1 MMIPTRHSQR
11 TFLDTTFILN
21 TKSFWRTS
29 PTLTFPLSFTV
40 GDGNHYVTSWSL
52 VLLCLSRS
60 FTPTYMGLIIQ
71 YLFSLLEFEV
81 CAFPSHHSLLRMCLW
96 FLGCS
101 FLPILVVSI
110 YELCP
115 RMSSNQLF
123 VSVLPSE
130 VSASSLTIRP
140 LQKARGF

>member
-1 MMIPTRHSQR
+1 MMIPTRHSRR
-11 TFLDTTFILN
+11 TFLDTAFILN
-21 TKSFWRTS
+21 AKSFWRTS

-40 GDGNHYVTSWSL
+40 GDGNHCVTSWSL
-52 VLLCLSRS
+52 VLSCLFRS
-60 FTPTYMGLIIQ
+60 FTPTCMGLIIQ

-81 CAFPSHHSLLRMCLW
+81 CAFLSHHSLLRMCLW

-101 FLPILVVSI
+101 FLPILVVSV

-123 VSVLPSE
+123 VSVLPIE

-140 LQKARGF
+140 LQKAHGF

>member
-1 MMIPTRHSQR
+1 MMIPTRHSRR
-11 TFLDTTFILN
+11 TFLDMAFILN
-21 TKSFWRTS
+21 TKSFWQTS

-40 GDGNHYVTSWSL
+40 GDRNHCVTSWSL
-52 VLLCLSRS
+52 VLSYLSRS
-60 FTPTYMGLIIQ
+60 FTPTCMGLIIQ

-81 CAFPSHHSLLRMCLW
+81 CAFLSHHSLLRMCLW

-101 FLPILVVSI
+101 FLPILVVSV
-110 YELCP
+110 YKLCA

-123 VSVLPSE
+123 VSVLLSE
-130 VSASSLTIRP
+130 VSTSSLTIRP